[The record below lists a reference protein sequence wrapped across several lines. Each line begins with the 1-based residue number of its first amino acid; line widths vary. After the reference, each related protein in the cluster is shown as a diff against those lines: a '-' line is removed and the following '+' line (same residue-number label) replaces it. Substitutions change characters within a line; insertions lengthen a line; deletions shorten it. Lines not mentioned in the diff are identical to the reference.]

1 MMTCRKVRRAAA
13 LADARAMASQKEREE
28 IFAHLNAC
36 ASCARGFAS
45 QELLRAELRAMPRMA
60 PPPELAMQLRVMA
73 SRHLQRERRSWFWR
87 AKDRLALDFQD
98 MMRPLAVPLAGG
110 LASTIFLFA
119 MLVPSLAVHIPFA
132 HDVPIGLTTEA
143 TLKSAAPISF
153 DTGEAVVDV
162 TVDDQGRM
170 LDYSIVSDRSRE
182 DNASFCQSIAN
193 YLLFTTFTPP
203 TAFGQPVGGTIRLNF
218 RSSYVNVRG

>member
-1 MMTCRKVRRAAA
+1 MNCRKVRRRA
-13 LADARAMASQKEREE
+13 LADDQAGIPQHEREQ
-28 IFAHLNAC
+28 IFAHLDGC
-36 ASCARGFAS
+36 ASCAREFA
-45 QELLRAELRAMPRMA
+45 ERKMLRAELRALPPKT
-60 PPPELAMQLRVMA
+60 PPPGLEMRLRVAA
-73 SRHLQRERRSWFWR
+73 SQHLQRQSRGWLAR
-87 AKDRLALDFQD
+87 AFDRFALNFEDL
-98 MMRPLAVPLAGG
+98 MRPLAVPLAGG

-119 MLVPSLAVHIPFA
+119 MLVPSLEVRIPFA

-143 TLKSAAPISF
+143 TLKNVAPIGFESG
-153 DTGEAVVDV
+153 DAVVDV

-170 LDYSIVSDRSRE
+170 LEYSIVSDRSRE

-218 RSSYVNVRG
+218 RSSYVNVKG